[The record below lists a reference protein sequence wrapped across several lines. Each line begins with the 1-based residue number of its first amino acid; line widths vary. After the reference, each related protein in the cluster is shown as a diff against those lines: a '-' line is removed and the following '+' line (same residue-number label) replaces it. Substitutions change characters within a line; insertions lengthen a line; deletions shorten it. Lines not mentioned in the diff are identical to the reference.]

1 MNYSDD
7 VPTTRIEQQQWIDP
21 TAPSGHWKPRE
32 APKANGGWAVTA
44 LLFFWPLAFVAFSKA
59 LSVPTLLALGRVQE
73 AQEASDS
80 VARPGKIALVC
91 GIAIAVL
98 VVVVQVVVLRD
109 MAAASTSL

>member
-32 APKANGGWAVTA
+32 APKANGGWAVAA

-80 VARPGKIALVC
+80 VVRLGKIALVC
-91 GIAIAVL
+91 GIAIGVVAVVL
-98 VVVVQVVVLRD
+98 QVVVLSEVT
-109 MAAASTSL
+109 ATSTIR